1 MPLQNRPVL
10 LLLMVT
16 MLLVLASCGGAS
28 SQASSARTTPAP
40 AVRTPAE
47 VAATP
52 PLEGGA
58 SLFASLPQSRT
69 AEGYYVLGRSDA
81 PILMEFFSDFL

>member
-10 LLLMVT
+10 LVLMVT
-16 MLLVLASCGGAS
+16 MLLVLVNCGGAS
-28 SQASSARTTPAP
+28 SQASSARMTPAP

-47 VAATP
+47 VAATVP
-52 PLEGGA
+52 PEGGA

>member
-1 MPLQNRPVL
+1 MPFQSRTTL
-10 LLLMVT
+10 LVLMVT
-16 MLLVLASCGGAS
+16 ILLVLAGCSGTS

-47 VAATP
+47 VAATVP
-52 PLEGGA
+52 PEGGA